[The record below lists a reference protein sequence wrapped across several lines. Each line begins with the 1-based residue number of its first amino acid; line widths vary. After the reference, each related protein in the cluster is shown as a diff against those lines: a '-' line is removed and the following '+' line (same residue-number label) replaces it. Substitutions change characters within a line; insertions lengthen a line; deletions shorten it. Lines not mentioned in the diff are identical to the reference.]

1 MGFRWGESMY
11 GVVGVGLGLVS
22 VVGSQCSQCSQCR
35 ATRRT
40 AMDDVV
46 FQSQ

>member
-22 VVGSQCSQCSQCR
+22 VVGSQCSQCR